1 MKIGIAGFPP
11 DTTEEEIGQALKDFG
26 VPVKHVVIESSNDPG
41 RFLAVV
47 DAEVDETGARVL
59 VDLINNKMWKGK
71 MLQAHSYTMFR

>member
-26 VPVKHVVIESSNDPG
+26 VPVRHVLIEPSNDPE

-59 VDLINNKMWKGK
+59 VELINDKVWKGK
-71 MLQAHSYTMFR
+71 SLRAQSYRMFE

>member
-11 DTTEEEIGQALKDFG
+11 NTTEEEISQALKDFG
-26 VPVKHVVIESSNDPG
+26 VPVRHVLIEQSNDPN

-71 MLQAHSYTMFR
+71 MLEAHRYTMFG